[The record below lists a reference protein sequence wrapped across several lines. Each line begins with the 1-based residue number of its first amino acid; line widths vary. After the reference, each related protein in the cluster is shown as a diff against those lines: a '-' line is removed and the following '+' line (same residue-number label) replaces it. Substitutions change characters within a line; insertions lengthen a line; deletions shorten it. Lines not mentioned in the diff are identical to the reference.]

1 MILNQ
6 APPRTCMPLLVQV
19 AALLVLAT
27 VPSSEVAE
35 LRLLRLRL
43 WVVAG
48 GPRTVRRAGLV
59 DVRACKALFLIVSGQ
74 NSQDSEILSV
84 L

>member
-1 MILNQ
+1 
-6 APPRTCMPLLVQV
+6 MPLLVQV

-27 VPSSEVAE
+27 VPSSEVAQ
-35 LRLLRLRL
+35 LRLLRLLRL